1 MGKLLAF
8 GIVFLCVAIAPP
20 AGAGDS
26 PTDPE
31 LDEIVVTATLR
42 SAPAIDVPASVTLLD
57 GQTLRDA
64 GRSNLE
70 DVLGLIP
77 NLNWAGD
84 TSLPRYFQLRGIG
97 ELEQYQGAPN
107 PSVGFLIDD
116 IDFSGLGTA
125 GTLYDIDQVDV
136 LRGPQPTRYGANAL
150 AGLIYLRSALPTDT
164 FYGRVDLDGGD
175 YGTKSEGAVISG
187 PIDALASGFRLAAQ
201 HHYTDGYYHNL
212 YLNRDDTNRQDEYTL
227 RAKWLF
233 KPSDRLHVELT
244 ALQVNIDNGY
254 DAYAI
259 DNSRNTE
266 SDQPGVDSQH
276 STGVSLR
283 THYLPTDTL
292 GLTAIATYAKSVI
305 KYGYDGDWGN
315 PRSWAPAAAVYQYS
329 EIQNRER
336 TTKSLELRL
345 GTESAHGFGW
355 LAGLYGN
362 QLDESLNDLSLGDY
376 QPLGA
381 PPDPANDQTNSVI
394 ASGYRARNVALFGEL
409 DGEFAADLRWS
420 VGFRGERWSASY
432 RGTTTDFLGTNTGYT
447 YAAVTPTAIQS
458 VTPATLGPA
467 NNLWGGQGSLIYG
480 LGSGQSI
487 YATLVRGYKAGGFNL
502 SQGLLPGQLSFNPE
516 TDVNF
521 EMGYKV
527 DLVDHRLK
535 VNADVF
541 YVQRH
546 DAQIKSSFQSD
557 PTNPDYFVYYT
568 GNAASGRNYGLEGD
582 VEWRATAQV
591 TLGADLGLLQTH
603 FENFVQRF
611 GGSDGLGGS
620 GGQGAS
626 SQAGGGVTS
635 VSVSRELANAPHW
648 QAAVNATYRDPRGP
662 FARLDVTGMGGY
674 YFDLPPNYTTSKP
687 YGLFNAKIGWETPHW
702 SAYLSG
708 RNLLDKRYP
717 VRGFYFGDVPPNFPS
732 EVYLQLGDP
741 RTWVASVT
749 VNFGGAPGG
758 GYQELLKGP

>member
-1 MGKLLAF
+1 MGKVFSIASVISLGAPLAL
-8 GIVFLCVAIAPP
+8 FLGGRAL
-20 AGAGDS
+20 GASDS
-26 PTDPE
+26 NPDPE
-31 LDEIVVTATLR
+31 LAEIVVTATLR
-42 SAPAIDVPASVTLLD
+42 SAPAIQVPVSVTVLD
-57 GQTLRDA
+57 RQTLKDA

-125 GTLYDIDQVDV
+125 GTLYDIDQIDV

-164 FYGRVDLDGGD
+164 FTSRVDLDGGE

-187 PIDALASGFRLAAQ
+187 PIDALGSGFRLAAE

-212 YLNRDDTNRQDEYTL
+212 YLNRHDTNRQDEYTL

-233 KPSDRLHVELT
+233 KPSDRLQIELT

-254 DAYAI
+254 DAFTI

-276 STGVSLR
+276 STGVSIR
-283 THYLPTDTL
+283 THYLPSDTL
-292 GLTAIATYAKSVI
+292 GFTAIATYAKSVI
-305 KYGYDGDWGN
+305 KYSYDGDWGN
-315 PRSWAPAAAVYQYS
+315 PPLWAPVAAVYQYS

-336 TTKSLELRL
+336 TTKSIELRL
-345 GTESAHGFGW
+345 GTESVAGFGW

-362 QLDESLNDLSLGDY
+362 QLDETLNDLSLGDY
-376 QPLGA
+376 QPLGL
-381 PPDPANDQTNSVI
+381 PPDPPNDQSNSVI
-394 ASGYRARNVALFGEL
+394 ASGYRARNIALFGEL
-409 DGEFAADLRWS
+409 DGDLTAALRWS
-420 VGFRGERWSASY
+420 LGLRGERWSASY
-432 RGTTTDFLGTNTGYT
+432 QGTTTEFLGTNTGYSN
-447 YAAVTPTAIQS
+447 AAVTSTSILS

-467 NNLWGGQGSLIYG
+467 NNLWGGHLSLIHG
-480 LGSGQSI
+480 LDSSQSI
-487 YATLVRGYKAGGFNL
+487 YTTLVRGYKAGGFNL
-502 SQGLLPGQLSFNPE
+502 SQGLLPSQLSFNPE
-516 TDVNF
+516 TDVSL
-521 EMGYKV
+521 ETGYKA
-527 DLVDHRLK
+527 DLLDRRLQ
-535 VNADVF
+535 VNVDVF
-541 YVQRH
+541 LLHRH

-582 VEWRATAQV
+582 AEWRATARF

-603 FENFVQRF
+603 FENFTLQE
-611 GGSDGLGGS
+611 GGS
-620 GGQGAS
+620 GE
-626 SQAGGGVTS
+626 TS
-635 VSVSRELANAPHW
+635 IPVSRELANAPHW

-662 FARLDVTGMGGY
+662 FARMDVTGMGGF
-674 YFDLPPNYTTSKP
+674 YFDLPPNTTTSRP
-687 YGLFNAKIGWETPHW
+687 YGLLNAKIGWETRRW
-702 SAYLSG
+702 AAYLSG

-717 VRGFYFGDVPPNFPS
+717 VRGFYFGDVPPNFPN
-732 EVYLQLGDP
+732 EVYIQLGDP

-749 VNFGGAPGG
+749 ANFGGAPR
-758 GYQELLKGP
+758 